1 MSGKGGMS
9 FSNNFIV
16 KFEGIPSDVG
26 QPSDEFMEFFCDEA
40 QLPNVNTATG
50 QQVGLYTGMSAI
62 DYPVSRV
69 YTEIQLGFMLDADL
83 TILKFLNKWH
93 SYIFGESSGGTLQ
106 ENRTTRVRYRSE
118 YAGTIKIVK
127 SELGP
132 NSTTERQPITYV
144 LEQAYPYAIDAI
156 PLQFGSSQI
165 TKVTAQFKY
174 QRHYTIDKNITG
186 VKGTV
191 TGMDNGYD
199 KEQANVA
206 TGEMSKTSKE
216 PINWDPKVAAG
227 GGTKL
232 PIGIEQ
238 VNQGIA

>member
-16 KFEGIPSDVG
+16 KFEGVPSEVK

-83 TILKFLNKWH
+83 TILKFLNQWH
-93 SYIFGESSGGTLQ
+93 SFIFGENSGSTLQ
-106 ENRTTRVRYRSE
+106 ENRTTRVRYRSQ
-118 YAGTIKIVK
+118 YAGTIKIIK

-186 VKGTV
+186 VKGTIS
-191 TGMDNGYD
+191 GMDNGYD
-199 KEQANVA
+199 KEKSNVA

-227 GGTKL
+227 GGTQL